1 MRFGLKHL
9 KKIMI
14 TLFMSIYLEETFF
27 QLRPVG
33 SYDKSINC
41 RNRFQFDYYN
51 LLRWMQSFTTYNKY
65 FGWIVCKSY
74 QGLQK
79 IYSMDL

>member
-1 MRFGLKHL
+1 
-9 KKIMI
+9 MI
-14 TLFMSIYLEETFF
+14 TLFMSISLEKIFS

-33 SYDKSINC
+33 SNEKPIN
-41 RNRFQFDYYN
+41 NRGWIQKE
-51 LLRWMQSFTTYNKY
+51 TTYNKY
-65 FGWIVCKSY
+65 IGWIVCKSY